1 MALEAHIRGAH
12 RANVIESSLL
22 PGGRCVA
29 QRIIKGT
36 AQQMYVKV
44 DKSRLDILFFFFQL
58 RASAILSVVELTTID
73 MEAAGQSSRKNIFSY
88 VIYLKLTARSFV
100 TFSLAEF
107 MLMFGDSS
115 AISSSST
122 EFH

>member
-1 MALEAHIRGAH
+1 
-12 RANVIESSLL
+12 
-22 PGGRCVA
+22 
-29 QRIIKGT
+29 
-36 AQQMYVKV
+36 MYVKV

-107 MLMFGDSS
+107 MLMLGDSS